1 MSKRARII
9 VAAAILVTTGAL
21 APVQSVFADSKA
33 GASKSHK
40 GGVHEEILIKA
51 PPKVV
56 WKSMLEQRKID
67 PDSAYVKASNVNGEP
82 VVEQK
87 FIFPSPFGNAE
98 CVLHLNETVA
108 ERVDFRMFQSEDLK
122 AMEGCWILTPTE
134 EGHTKLSLSTYVE
147 PNISLPRMITNGIVS
162 HRSKRNLSMV
172 KKIAESSAKS
182 M

>member
-1 MSKRARII
+1 MSIKTRII
-9 VAAAILVTTGAL
+9 VAAALVLSTVSV
-21 APVQSVFADSKA
+21 PVMQPVRAEHTAVGKA
-33 GASKSHK
+33 HK
-40 GGVHEEILIKA
+40 NGVHEEVLIKA
-51 PPKVV
+51 PPKIV
-56 WKSMLEQRKID
+56 WRSMLEQRKID
-67 PDSAYVKASNVNGEP
+67 PDSAYIKSASENGEP

-98 CVLHLNETVA
+98 CILHLNETA
-108 ERVDFRMFQSEDLK
+108 AQRVDFKLISSEDLK
-122 AMEGCWILTPTE
+122 AMEGSWILTPTE

-172 KKIAESSAKS
+172 KKLAESSAKS